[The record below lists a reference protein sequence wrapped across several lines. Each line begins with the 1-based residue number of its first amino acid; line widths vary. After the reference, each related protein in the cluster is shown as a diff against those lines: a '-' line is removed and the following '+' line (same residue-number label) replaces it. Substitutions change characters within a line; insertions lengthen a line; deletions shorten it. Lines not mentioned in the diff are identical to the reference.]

1 MFAMSPSTVLPAEG
15 PACSTVVQ
23 CVVTLVEVQPLD
35 RMLRGHQSDSCDG
48 RGASVETGDVLLS
61 ILKAGYIIYIH
72 PVVLTQ
78 HP

>member
-1 MFAMSPSTVLPAEG
+1 MLHGSAVCGYTSGGSAPR
-15 PACSTVVQ
+15 Q
-23 CVVTLVEVQPLD
+23 NVT
-35 RMLRGHQSDSCDG
+35 GHQSDSCDG